1 MRTLK
6 NLLLASVV
14 GGATLGMSSCSENTE
29 NGGGGSGAGSQTI
42 EATWSNYAGYTR
54 VVSEVLERDAF
65 SIYALW
71 KGTNN
76 LPADEVGRVEELE
89 IPAMLADGY
98 GNLFKKHQAGSTY
111 PSAKVCL
118 QTIIAAS
125 VDIATEVSEQKIAA
139 PYNEKNVYGVE
150 SWYSFNSYTDYDD
163 NIESIENAYLGG
175 PENNRDEATS
185 LYAAVKAVNASL
197 AEQVKSD
204 IEASHQALKAAKE
217 QGCFRD
223 AVLAYANNNI
233 KSPQVEQ
240 AITTIGT
247 LSQSLDQLNGA
258 VEAISETVA
267 DQVVTN
273 YVDRTVIPTY
283 TNLKNEAGK
292 LVEAV
297 SKYTQNPTQENLDA
311 ACQQWKQTRIPWERS
326 EAFLFGPVADQQFDP
341 HLDSW
346 PLSQLNIKSILR
358 GNFDWA
364 NEDGSSMGANTLG
377 FHTLELLLF
386 ENGNPRQVKTFI
398 KDGMVTIQ

>member
-14 GGATLGMSSCSENTE
+14 GGATLGMSSCSENSE
-29 NGGGGSGAGSQTI
+29 NGNGGGGAGNQTI

-76 LPADEVGRVEELE
+76 LPADEASRVEELE

-111 PSAKVCL
+111 PNAKVCL

-175 PENNRDEATS
+175 PEDNRDEATS
-185 LYAAVKAVNASL
+185 LYESGGVCGLIRRNA
-197 AEQVKSD
+197 K
-204 IEASHQALKAAKE
+204 
-217 QGCFRD
+217 
-223 AVLAYANNNI
+223 
-233 KSPQVEQ
+233 
-240 AITTIGT
+240 
-247 LSQSLDQLNGA
+247 
-258 VEAISETVA
+258 
-267 DQVVTN
+267 
-273 YVDRTVIPTY
+273 
-283 TNLKNEAGK
+283 NL
-292 LVEAV
+292 
-297 SKYTQNPTQENLDA
+297 
-311 ACQQWKQTRIPWERS
+311 TRS
-326 EAFLFGPVADQQFDP
+326 
-341 HLDSW
+341 
-346 PLSQLNIKSILR
+346 
-358 GNFDWA
+358 
-364 NEDGSSMGANTLG
+364 
-377 FHTLELLLF
+377 
-386 ENGNPRQVKTFI
+386 
-398 KDGMVTIQ
+398 

>member
-1 MRTLK
+1 M
-6 NLLLASVV
+6 ASVI
-14 GGATLGMSSCSENTE
+14 GGATWGMTACSENSE
-29 NGGGGSGAGSQTI
+29 IKGGGGGAGTQTI
-42 EATWSNYAGYTR
+42 EATWSNYAGYAR

-76 LPADEVGRVEELE
+76 LSADEVARVEELE

-175 PENNRDEATS
+175 PEDNRDEATS
-185 LYAAVKAVNASL
+185 LYMAVKGVNPTL
-197 AEQVKSD
+197 AEQVKND
-204 IEASHQALKAAKE
+204 IEASHQALLAAKQ

-233 KSPQVEQ
+233 KSPEVEQ
-240 AITTIGT
+240 AITVIGE
-247 LSQSLDQLNGA
+247 LAKSLEGLNGS
-258 VEAISETVA
+258 VESISEEVA
-267 DQVVTN
+267 DRVVTN

-283 TNLKNEAGK
+283 TNLKDEAGK
-292 LVEAV
+292 LVDAV
-297 SKYTQNPTQENLDA
+297 SLYTQNPTQENLNA

-358 GNFDWA
+358 GNFDWT

-386 ENGNPRQVKTFI
+386 ENGNPRNVNTFI
-398 KDGMVTIQ
+398 KDGMVTVK